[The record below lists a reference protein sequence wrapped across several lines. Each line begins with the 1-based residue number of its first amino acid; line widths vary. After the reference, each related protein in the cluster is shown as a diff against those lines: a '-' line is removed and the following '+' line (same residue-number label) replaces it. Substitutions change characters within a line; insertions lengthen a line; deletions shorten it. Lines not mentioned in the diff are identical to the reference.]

1 LSHQRGVGVLPL
13 LCSLVNHL
21 SRFANIVSRIVL
33 CLLPNLHP
41 VAPRARVDPLQVGV
55 PEALEAG
62 DRVDRRDDHRA
73 PVAHHAVTSRD
84 GRHAMALSA
93 ASTAVTA
100 SRRVTAHHADH
111 VVTAMIRPQ
120 TVALLIPVV
129 PVAASRRVTA
139 HHADHV
145 VTAMIRPQTVALL
158 IPVVPVARPV
168 MIDRIGDLAQ
178 RVPGAMDVRQR
189 VPVRATRDR
198 IPHAETPAMR
208 DRIPHAIHVPVRAT
222 RDRIPHAET
231 PAMRDRI
238 PHAIHVPVRAMRDRI
253 PHAIHERAV
262 RHATGTEWKVSTPI
276 VALVCL
282 RAIDMSRSVMPLHLV
297 DHRDLVRSSVNGN

>member
-1 LSHQRGVGVLPL
+1 
-13 LCSLVNHL
+13 
-21 SRFANIVSRIVL
+21 
-33 CLLPNLHP
+33 
-41 VAPRARVDPLQVGV
+41 
-55 PEALEAG
+55 
-62 DRVDRRDDHRA
+62 
-73 PVAHHAVTSRD
+73 
-84 GRHAMALSA
+84 MALSA

-208 DRIPHAIHVPVRAT
+208 DRIPHAIHVPVRA
-222 RDRIPHAET
+222 
-231 PAMRDRI
+231 
-238 PHAIHVPVRAMRDRI
+238 MRDRI